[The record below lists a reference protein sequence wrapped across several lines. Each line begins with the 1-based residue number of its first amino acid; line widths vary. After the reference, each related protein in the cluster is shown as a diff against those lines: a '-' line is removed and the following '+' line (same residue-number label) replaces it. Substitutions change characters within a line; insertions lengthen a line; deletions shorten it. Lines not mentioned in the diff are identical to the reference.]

1 MLIVREETP
10 SIPPHQSSTHLP
22 LTEALLLPIPT
33 PRLNTIGICRF
44 TDSLSV
50 GGLAIWTGDGGGD
63 AIEFGTGADDKTREG
78 EVVGGGDG
86 DGDGNDEAAAE
97 GVAEEGRDNRGG

>member
-1 MLIVREETP
+1 MIVREETP

-22 LTEALLLPIPT
+22 LTEAVLLPIPT

-63 AIEFGTGADDKTREG
+63 AIGADDKAREG

-86 DGDGNDEAAAE
+86 DGDGNDEAAVE
-97 GVAEEGRDNRGG
+97 GMAEEVRDNRGGWGWCG